1 VAHQKIGEIVLNYEE
16 EAELEH
22 LRYRY
27 EQSSAKN
34 AQLAHDLA
42 NARIVLDDT
51 QGALTDQKE
60 WADWL
65 RKELS
70 LTRDLLDGLHN
81 TGQGMRK
88 EITILYTSLKNHM
101 TKEQFD
107 EVLEVT
113 NHALDMHNNELGE

>member
-1 VAHQKIGEIVLNYEE
+1 MLNYEE

-27 EQSSAKN
+27 EQSSTKN

-60 WADWL
+60 RAEWL
-65 RKELS
+65 QKELS
-70 LTRDLLDGLHN
+70 LTRDLLDGSHN
-81 TGQGMRK
+81 TSQGMRK

-113 NHALDMHNNELGE
+113 NHALDMHNNKSGE